1 MQWIANNAVV
11 ILGVLL
17 GISEILG
24 TFDYFKNSSV
34 FGLIVDWI
42 KKLKDLVTPKP

>member
-1 MQWIANNAVV
+1 MQWIADNAVV

-24 TFDYFKNSSV
+24 TFDYFKSSSV
-34 FGLIVDWI
+34 FGVIVGWI
-42 KKLKDLVTPKP
+42 KKLKDMVVKK